1 MGLEESSENV
11 TADEEKRLGN
21 RRSKQSSAFM
31 VALKNKILAVNHKW
45 FHFSSGR
52 NKLNRYMLCKHI
64 YIMVKVF
71 NVKESSYILQ
81 QIYLTKKE
89 IKNMFNCCVSEK
101 SKSNPM
107 APKAMLKI
115 TSTEVSLDVPQ
126 QKQVFLTKTLPRKP
140 FLLEPQNDLY
150 WMVNRSRAISKFH
163 GCKESLDEVVMSRVE
178 IDFF

>member
-31 VALKNKILAVNHKW
+31 VALKNKILAIDKREQDKYHKW

-81 QIYLTKKE
+81 
-89 IKNMFNCCVSEK
+89 
-101 SKSNPM
+101 
-107 APKAMLKI
+107 
-115 TSTEVSLDVPQ
+115 
-126 QKQVFLTKTLPRKP
+126 
-140 FLLEPQNDLY
+140 
-150 WMVNRSRAISKFH
+150 
-163 GCKESLDEVVMSRVE
+163 
-178 IDFF
+178 